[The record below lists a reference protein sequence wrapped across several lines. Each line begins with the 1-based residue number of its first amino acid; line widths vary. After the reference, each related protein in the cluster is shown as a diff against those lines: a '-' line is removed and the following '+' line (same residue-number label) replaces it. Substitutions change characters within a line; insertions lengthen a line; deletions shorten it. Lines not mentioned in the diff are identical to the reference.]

1 MDESMVAISEHM
13 RDFGLSLL
21 ARGVVDAT
29 FSEYGNPSAHAIS
42 VAICSQAAEIL
53 IKARIAQ
60 EHPLL
65 IFSKLPKLK
74 NISDRNL
81 ELQDLFEHG
90 RTLMYSELPDLLWA
104 TTGYRVANLER
115 YISYGSL
122 RNCVVHFGIPNSNLS
137 EETYHFAFEVME
149 PMIYEFWEEYI
160 LNYIPY
166 FDQPVEYVVE
176 KLERLN
182 IAYQQPPS

>member
-1 MDESMVAISEHM
+1 MDQSMLAISEHM

-29 FSEYGNPSAHAIS
+29 FSEYYNPSAHAIS

-74 NISDRNL
+74 NINDRNL

-115 YISYGSL
+115 YVSY
-122 RNCVVHFGIPNSNLS
+122 
-137 EETYHFAFEVME
+137 A
-149 PMIYEFWEEYI
+149 
-160 LNYIPY
+160 
-166 FDQPVEYVVE
+166 
-176 KLERLN
+176 
-182 IAYQQPPS
+182 